1 MPLSIIWIVTFALR
15 LLVLHFRV
23 MIFLRSRAKRRF
35 RSEARK
41 DESERDVVLADQDSP
56 SSGRVRTIPFL
67 HE

>member
-1 MPLSIIWIVTFALR
+1 MPLSIIWIVTFALK

-41 DESERDVVLADQDSP
+41 DESKRDVVLADQDSP
-56 SSGRVRTIPFL
+56 PGGPVRTIPFL